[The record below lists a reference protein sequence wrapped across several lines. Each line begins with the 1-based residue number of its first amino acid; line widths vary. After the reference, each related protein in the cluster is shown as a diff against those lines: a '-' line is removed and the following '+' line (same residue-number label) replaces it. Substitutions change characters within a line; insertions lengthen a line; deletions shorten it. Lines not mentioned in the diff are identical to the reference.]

1 MLDWLDAM
9 IPNAEGSGDSVNI
22 HTALLSVDILAASF
36 VTNAHEA
43 FPAYSPNVVQDVVNA
58 PPMTPHLFGC
68 AFVCLSSVCRAVDPV
83 VFSLLPK
90 FFPRLLTNYCSSTS
104 NVSGTKAVLQC
115 LLAALEVITDKIP
128 QLLGPYLPDVLGA
141 LLSSSLLSSAPAI
154 AQVLM
159 TVDCCILNLCNHVG
173 LRQLLHNV
181 RARFDFKERHEH
193 PDQPRAGALCVR
205 EGQGGTSS
213 NVSGEELKNATLVS
227 YTDIAGC
234 AERVNRRQERIV
246 KYATL
251 G

>member
-43 FPAYSPNVVQDVVNA
+43 FPAYSPNVVNA
-58 PPMTPHLFGC
+58 PPMTLHLFGC

-90 FFPRLLTNYCSSTS
+90 FFPRLLSEVNYCSSTS

-141 LLSSSLLSSAPAI
+141 LLSSSLLSSAPAS

-181 RARFDFKERHEH
+181 RARFDFKERHERDQADRGHIGWIVIQFVH

-205 EGQGGTSS
+205 EGQGGH
-213 NVSGEELKNATLVS
+213 VVQ
-227 YTDIAGC
+227 
-234 AERVNRRQERIV
+234 RVRRR
-246 KYATL
+246 A
-251 G
+251 